1 VRAKK
6 QRGHTGRRQRRKN
19 GAIYSSRLQFLHAN
33 SALED
38 RKLRK
43 HVVVNLCWLRTLITP
58 AAHYE
63 SAPGPIAT
71 TK

>member
-1 VRAKK
+1 MRAKK
-6 QRGHTGRRQRRKN
+6 QRGAHWSPSAPKKWRDLFVSV
-19 GAIYSSRLQFLHAN
+19 AVPPAN